1 MKTAVCRMFGLQAPI
16 FAFSHCRDVVAEA
29 CLAGGMGVFGGSTFT
44 PEQLEQELAWLD
56 AHTGGRP
63 YGVDLLIPN
72 GEYHIPDKFK
82 ADPETLLPREHTEF
96 IDRLMAQHG
105 VPPLK
110 DGEAAQIRLDYIRT
124 VAFTREEAL
133 LRLEVVFRHKLCK
146 LVVSALGIPSP
157 ETVARAHGLG
167 LKVGALIGKPGHA
180 RRQVEAGVDL
190 LIAQGHEAAG
200 HTGDLTTMIL
210 VPEVVDLVAPVP
222 VLAAGGIGRGRQMA
236 AALALGAEGV
246 WCGTIWLGTVESEV
260 SPEIRKKLYAATS
273 SDTMISRSD
282 SGKPARRL
290 TSEWMKAWNGP
301 QAPRT
306 LQMPLQGLLVSDAR
320 VRMARHKA
328 EALLTYP
335 AGQVVGLVNEP
346 ATVRQ
351 VFYSLL
357 EELGETVERLASI
370 TADAD

>member
-1 MKTAVCRMFGLQAPI
+1 MKTAVCEMFGLQAPI

-44 PEQLEQELAWLD
+44 PEQLEQELSWLD

-82 ADPETLLPREHTEF
+82 ADPESLLPREHTEF
-96 IDRLMAQHG
+96 IDRLMEQHH

-110 DGEAAQIRLDYIRT
+110 DGEAAEIRLDYIRT

-133 LRLEVVFRHKLCK
+133 LRLEVVFRHKMCK

-157 ETVARAHGLG
+157 ETVARAHDLG
-167 LKVGALIGKPGHA
+167 LKVGALIGKPEHA

-260 SPEIRKKLYAATS
+260 SPEIRKKLYTATS
-273 SDTMISRSD
+273 GDTMISRSD

-290 TSEWMKAWNGP
+290 ASEWMKAWNSP
-301 QAPRT
+301 EAPKT

-335 AGQVVGLVNEP
+335 AGQVVGLVNERT
-346 ATVRQ
+346 TVKQ
-351 VFYSLL
+351 IFYSLL
-357 EELGETVERLASI
+357 DEFGDTVERLTAI
-370 TADAD
+370 TAD

>member
-1 MKTAVCRMFGLQAPI
+1 MNTSVCKMFGLQAPI
-16 FAFSHCRDVVAEA
+16 FAFSHCRDVVAET

-44 PEQLEQELAWLD
+44 PEQLEQELSWLD

-72 GEYHIPDKFK
+72 AEYRIPDKLK
-82 ADPETLLPREHTEF
+82 ADPKTLLPREHTEF
-96 IDRLMAQHG
+96 IEELMREHN
-105 VPPLK
+105 VPALK
-110 DGEAAQIRLDYIRT
+110 DGESEQIRLEYIRSL
-124 VAFTREEAL
+124 AFTREEAEV
-133 LRLEVVFRHKLCK
+133 RLEVVYRHKMAQLI
-146 LVVSALGIPSP
+146 VSALGIPSP
-157 ETVARAHGLG
+157 ATIERAHGLG
-167 LKVGALIGKPGHA
+167 LKVGALIGKPEHA
-180 RRQVEAGVDL
+180 RRQVAAGVDL
-190 LIAQGHEAAG
+190 IIAQGHEAAG
-200 HTGDLTTMIL
+200 HTGNLTTMIL

-273 SDTMISRSD
+273 ADTMISRSD

-290 TSEWMKAWNGP
+290 TSAWMQAWNSP
-301 QAPRT
+301 EAPKA
-306 LQMPLQGLLVSDAR
+306 LEMPLQGLLVSDAR

-328 EALLTYP
+328 EDLLTYP

-346 ATVRQ
+346 TTVRQ

-357 EELGETVERLASI
+357 EEFGETVERLSAM
-370 TADAD
+370 TADRD

>member
-1 MKTAVCRMFGLQAPI
+1 MNTAICEMFGLQAPI

-56 AHTGGRP
+56 THTGGRP

-72 GEYHIPDKFK
+72 AEYRIPDKLK

-96 IDRLMAQHG
+96 IEQLMREHK

-110 DGEAAQIRLDYIRT
+110 DGEAAQIRLEYIRGL
-124 VAFTREEAL
+124 AFTRHEAQ
-133 LRLEVVFRHKLCK
+133 LRLEVVYRHKLAK
-146 LVVSALGIPSP
+146 LIVSALGVPSP
-157 ETVARAHGLG
+157 ETIERAHGLG
-167 LKVGALIGKPGHA
+167 LKVGALIGKPEHA
-180 RRQVEAGVDL
+180 QRQVAAGVDL

-200 HTGDLTTMIL
+200 HTGNLTTMVL

-260 SPEIRKKLYAATS
+260 SPEIRKKLYAAS
-273 SDTMISRSD
+273 SADTMISRSD

-290 TSEWMKAWNGP
+290 TSAWMKAWNSP
-301 QAPRT
+301 QAPKA
-306 LQMPLQGLLVSDAR
+306 LEMPLQGLLVSDAR

-328 EALLTYP
+328 EDLLTYP

-346 ATVRQ
+346 VTVRQ

-357 EELGETVERLASI
+357 EEFAEAVERLQAM
-370 TADAD
+370 TADVD